1 MEIVRVMRVAKN
13 VRRPKMGKRDLEG
26 MSEEEFDRWI
36 LSKMDVCQCLDCT
49 THNECAKN
57 SGERL
62 YCVVMRSPFCIESRK
77 GCLCQDCPVTQ
88 ELGLRKAYHCLEGAE
103 VLRKG

>member
-1 MEIVRVMRVAKN
+1 MTKTDS
-13 VRRPKMGKRDLEG
+13 RPRMTKGKIEG
-26 MSEEEFDRWI
+26 MSEEEFDEWI
-36 LSKMDVCQCLDCT
+36 LSKMDVCECLDCG

-77 GCLCQDCPVTQ
+77 GCLCGDCLIYQ
-88 ELGLRKAYHCLEGAE
+88 ELGFSRRYHCLEGAE
-103 VLRKG
+103 IVRK